1 LIMRRGI
8 ATIVG
13 TAVGTILLIGA
24 KYGTHTGG
32 GTPVAVDEPAQPV
45 AAPTAA
51 PTTPAAVTRA
61 TKPAKPGATKAA
73 SPTPPRSGL
82 KDGTYKGSGGQ
93 EPYGTIFVT
102 ITVQSGRITN
112 ASASCSGC
120 EGRSVSISDGA
131 YPALRQ
137 ETLAKQSANVATV
150 SGATQTSDGYRASL
164 QSALDAA
171 KR

>member
-1 LIMRRGI
+1 MRRGI

-13 TAVGTILLIGA
+13 TAVGTVLLIGA

-61 TKPAKPGATKAA
+61 TKPARSKAA
-73 SPTPPRSGL
+73 GSTSTGSGL
-82 KDGTYKGSGGQ
+82 KDGTYKGTGGQ
-93 EPYGTIFVT
+93 EAYGTIFVT
-102 ITVQSGRITN
+102 ITVQSGRVTD
-112 ASASCSGC
+112 ASATCTGC

-131 YPALRQ
+131 YPTLRQ
-137 ETLAKQSANVATV
+137 ETLSKQSANIATV
-150 SGATQTSDGYRASL
+150 SGATETSDGYRTSL
-164 QSALDAA
+164 RSALDAA
-171 KR
+171 KL